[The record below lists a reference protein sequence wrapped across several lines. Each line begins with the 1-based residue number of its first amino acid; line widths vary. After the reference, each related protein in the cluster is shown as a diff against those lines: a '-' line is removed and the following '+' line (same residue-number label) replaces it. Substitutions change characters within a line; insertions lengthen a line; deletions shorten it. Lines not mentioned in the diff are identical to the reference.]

1 MSLNDAQNMNKQSYK
16 LNKMDIEDRFYNSS
30 AQVSAIFQHSFDQE
44 NERFNMHIIRDI
56 ITIFIV

>member
-30 AQVSAIFQHSFDQE
+30 AQVSAIFQH
-44 NERFNMHIIRDI
+44 
-56 ITIFIV
+56 